1 MDFDYYIRVIQQ
13 TKMPV
18 YIDQVLFNIGFHNEQ
33 VTTYTKYN
41 PEVQI
46 PENIIFLN
54 EQKTDIL
61 KNIIVF
67 DYYWR
72 LMRNLKIDSEEK
84 LWSYLGE
91 IKPPNQI
98 ISIIKFQK
106 RIPAT
111 LLKIG
116 AVSKLLM
123 ILSYIKNQFVN

>member
-1 MDFDYYIRVIQQ
+1 
-13 TKMPV
+13 MPV
-18 YIDQVLFNIGFHNEQ
+18 YIDKVLLNIGFHNEQ

-54 EQKTDIL
+54 EQKKNIL
-61 KNIIVF
+61 KNIVVF

-84 LWSYLGE
+84 LLSCLGD
-91 IKPPNQI
+91 IKPKPQI
-98 ISIIKFQK
+98 ISIIHFQK

-116 AVSKLLM
+116 AVSKLFML
-123 ILSYIKNQFVN
+123 LSYSKNQFVK